1 MREVVLDTETTGF
14 NPDEGDRIVEIGCV
28 ELINH
33 IPTGRTYQQYVNP
46 ERSMPPGAFAVHG
59 LSDAFL
65 ADKPIFALVVE
76 EFLAFIQDSQLV
88 IHNASFDLKF
98 LNAEL
103 KRLQRKPIAWKR
115 AVDTVE
121 VARKKFPGAPANL
134 DALCRRFE
142 IDLSDRELHGAL
154 KDSHLLAAVYLELLG
169 GRQPGLVLA
178 KTVHDTDVTRTYKR
192 VPRLVQPT
200 PEEAALHEAFIDRL
214 KDPLWRKLL

>member
-154 KDSHLLAAVYLELLG
+154 KDLHLLAAVYLELLG

>member
-1 MREVVLDTETTGF
+1 
-14 NPDEGDRIVEIGCV
+14 
-28 ELINH
+28 
-33 IPTGRTYQQYVNP
+33 
-46 ERSMPPGAFAVHG
+46 MPPGAFAVHG

>member
-1 MREVVLDTETTGF
+1 MAKS
-14 NPDEGDRIVEIGCV
+14 I
-28 ELINH
+28 
-33 IPTGRTYQQYVNP
+33 
-46 ERSMPPGAFAVHG
+46 
-59 LSDAFL
+59 
-65 ADKPIFALVVE
+65 LVVE
-76 EFLAFIQDSQLV
+76 DEPNIVLSLQFLMKKAGFEV
-88 IHNASFDLKF
+88 RVASDGEQALREVETRAPDLILLDVMIDLKF